1 MSSERPPQAA
11 VPGLSRTAA
20 LPPPPTR
27 RPQGRAVAPAPP
39 STANAEHPAEAVA
52 PSAAKRPARRPASSS
67 ATTTRNVTLSLPAS
81 LVAKIRD
88 RARQDRATQPE
99 VLLDAL
105 SATESDLGSLL
116 ADTAPTPATDGLFVR
131 RTPRPA
137 HADPLSTLSLR
148 LLSTN
153 LETIDSLVAKH
164 GAASRSALC
173 AAALRH
179 YLHTTEN
186 TDT

>member
-1 MSSERPPQAA
+1 MSSERTPLAA

-27 RPQGRAVAPAPP
+27 RPQSRVAAPASPR
-39 STANAEHPAEAVA
+39 TAEAEYRTEAVTQ
-52 PSAAKRPARRPASSS
+52 AAIKRPARRPASSS
-67 ATTTRNVTLSLPAS
+67 ATVTRNVTLSLPAS
-81 LVAKIRD
+81 LVARIRD

-116 ADTAPTPATDGLFVR
+116 ADAAPTPTTDGLFVR

-173 AAALRH
+173 AAALRQ

-186 TDT
+186 TET